1 MEKVFDINQFVSVAT
16 IQSVTADLTVRVRQR
31 RKEMHISQR
40 ELAIRSGVTYASI
53 RRFET
58 SGEISL
64 SSLIKIAL
72 ALNCLSDFNELFKT
86 KKVTN
91 LKDYSYD

>member
-91 LKDYSYD
+91 LKDYSND

>member
-1 MEKVFDINQFVSVAT
+1 MKKVFDINQFVSVAT

-91 LKDYSYD
+91 LKDYSND

>member
-58 SGEISL
+58 SREISL

-91 LKDYSYD
+91 LKDYSND